1 MTKKWV
7 LGFDIGGTSVKYAR
21 VFEDG
26 ACEEMGRAPVLEEH
40 KTQEGMLALL
50 LQIVASEVAAKGD
63 AGFAGIGIGVAG
75 VIDQP
80 EGLMRQ
86 SPNFPLWQDFP
97 IKEELQ
103 KALPG
108 KSIAIENDVN
118 AIALGE
124 HWTGAAAG
132 EKNFILMAI
141 GTGLGGAVFLNGA
154 LWTGMHGMAGEIGHT
169 NVVPFNG
176 RPCNCGAEGCLEA
189 YVSQVGLKH
198 TIEKH
203 QNEEFRHVF
212 RRLPPSQWPEKLSEL
227 ADEGNENAE
236 KIFRQWGL
244 YLGITIGSLLNVLD
258 IERVLIGGGI
268 GKALPLFRKS
278 LMANLQQHC
287 FKAIARRA
295 RVSACTLGD
304 KAGIIGSAAL
314 AFAQSGVALAP
325 GPQTAGITEAGIA

>member
-26 ACEEMGRAPVLEEH
+26 ASGDMGRAPVLDDH
-40 KTQEGMLALL
+40 KTQQGMLALL
-50 LQIVASEVAAKGD
+50 LEIIAAQVAAHGE
-63 AGFAGIGIGVAG
+63 AGFTGVGIGVAG

-86 SPNFPLWQDFP
+86 SPNFPLWRDFAL
-97 IKEELQ
+97 KAELQ
-103 KALPG
+103 NALPG

-132 EKNFILMAI
+132 ENNFILMAI
-141 GTGLGGAVFLNGA
+141 GTGLGGAIFLNGA
-154 LWTGMHGMAGEIGHT
+154 LWTGMHGMAGEIGHI

-176 RPCNCGAEGCLEA
+176 RLCNCGAEGCLEA
-189 YVSQVGLKH
+189 YVSQVGLKQ

-203 QNEEFRHVF
+203 QNEEFRHIF

-227 ADEGNENAE
+227 AAEGNENAE

-244 YLGITIGSLLNVLD
+244 YLGITIGSLLNILD
-258 IERVLIGGGI
+258 IERVLISGGV
-268 GKALPLFRKS
+268 GKALPHFRKS

-295 RVSACTLGD
+295 RVSACALGD
-304 KAGIIGSAAL
+304 KAGIIGGAAL
-314 AFAQSGVALAP
+314 AFAQSGVALARNSEDP
-325 GPQTAGITEAGIA
+325 GVAETGIA